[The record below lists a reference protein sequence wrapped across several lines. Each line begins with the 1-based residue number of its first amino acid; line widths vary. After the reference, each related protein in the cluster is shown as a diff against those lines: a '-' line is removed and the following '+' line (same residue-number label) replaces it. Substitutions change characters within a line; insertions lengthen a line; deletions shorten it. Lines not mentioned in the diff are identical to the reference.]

1 MPAGATPVDFAFRIH
16 TDVGSHVV
24 GAKVNGKMVPL
35 SYKFKNGDVAEII
48 SRSDGHPSRDWLAF
62 TKTAHARSKIKAYFK
77 KLSHAENI
85 VLGREAIQR
94 EADRLGVDSH
104 LILKDEALKAI
115 APGFNVP
122 NEEELLAAV
131 GYGTISATS
140 VINRIQPGQTLA
152 PKGLTVGRGRA
163 DDSKLKVTAGTVD
176 NVLFRRARC
185 CLPIPGDEVIGYV
198 TRGKGMALHRRECLN
213 VKHYEKTEPE
223 RLIAVDY
230 TGGDSQV
237 YSVNLIIE
245 TADRTGLLADIGTV
259 FGEQKTFITA
269 IKTQSHRDRTAT
281 LEVAAEVKDVDH
293 LTRLFQAVQ
302 RLPDV
307 LDISRAIGGR
317 EK

>member
-1 MPAGATPVDFAFRIH
+1 
-16 TDVGSHVV
+16 
-24 GAKVNGKMVPL
+24 
-35 SYKFKNGDVAEII
+35 
-48 SRSDGHPSRDWLAF
+48 
-62 TKTAHARSKIKAYFK
+62 
-77 KLSHAENI
+77 
-85 VLGREAIQR
+85 
-94 EADRLGVDSH
+94 
-104 LILKDEALKAI
+104 
-115 APGFNVP
+115 
-122 NEEELLAAV
+122 V
-131 GYGTISATS
+131 GYGTVSATA
-140 VINRIQPGQTLA
+140 VINRIQPLQTLA
-152 PKGLTVGRGRA
+152 PKGLQVGRGRA

-176 NVLFRRARC
+176 NVMFRRGRC
-185 CLPIPGDEVIGYV
+185 CHPIPGDEVIGYV
-198 TRGKGMALHRRECLN
+198 TRGKGMALHRRECVN
-213 VKHYEKTEPE
+213 VKQYEKTEPE

-293 LTRLFQAVQ
+293 LNRLFQAVK

-307 LDISRAIGGR
+307 LDISRAVGGR